1 MKKGLKILL
10 ITVGALIGIA
20 VIGAV
25 GVYLYIH
32 ESLPEGT
39 EGEAAEA
46 LATNMREAINHSAWE
61 KTGAIQWTFAGARHH
76 VWDRKRNFARV
87 QWEGNDVIINTQEK
101 TGKVLKE
108 GKAIPHEELIGKAWE
123 VWVNDS
129 FWLNPV
135 SKIFDDGT
143 SRKIVEME
151 DGNKALLI
159 TYSSGGATPGD
170 SYLWILDEN
179 NLPKAWKLWVSI
191 IPWGGLE
198 FSWEEWQTLET
209 GVKVSTKH
217 HSFVRDV
224 NLSDIKA
231 AENLSDLM
239 EEDPFAELQ

>member
-1 MKKGLKILL
+1 MERHIHPISTYKLRQKSDKKQRNLRIQYIHQKALSNQWQEPYLFPSLFGFEIKQWLFLL
-10 ITVGALIGIA
+10 ISLIGQI
-20 VIGAV
+20 
-25 GVYLYIH
+25 
-32 ESLPEGT
+32 
-39 EGEAAEA
+39 
-46 LATNMREAINHSAWE
+46 
-61 KTGAIQWTFAGARHH
+61 
-76 VWDRKRNFARV
+76 
-87 QWEGNDVIINTQEK
+87 
-101 TGKVLKE
+101 KE
-108 GKAIPHEELIGKAWE
+108 I
-123 VWVNDS
+123 S
-129 FWLNPV
+129 C

-151 DGNKALLI
+151 DGSKALLI